1 MAQTSERA
9 VLVGLDED
17 LDELAELVHS
27 AGGRVVATLVQP
39 LERPR
44 AAYYIGKG
52 KAQELKALVWELSA
66 DIVVFDDEL
75 TPAQARNL
83 EKLVEAPVIDRTQL
97 ILDIFAQ
104 RARSKEGKLQVE
116 LAQLTYLLPRLVGAG
131 VELSRLGGGIGTRG
145 PGETQ
150 LEVDRRRIRRRIAD
164 IREELADVRRTRAV
178 QRQGRRR
185 SGLPLIALV
194 GYTNAGKSTLM
205 NALTDA
211 EVHAEDLLFAT
222 LDPTIRKVTLT
233 DGREALL
240 ADTVGFI
247 RKLPHQLVAAF
258 RATLEEVVDADVL
271 LHVVDASRPDADA
284 QVAAVEAVL
293 DELGVLDK
301 PMVTAFNKLD
311 SAARPRAVYERA
323 RSTPLGVAVSA
334 LTGDGLDELRRL
346 LTKALPMVYER
357 RFFRIPYSAGAAL
370 SALKRHGRIINVG
383 YEDDAVLVEAEVE
396 PKLAGRLQEF
406 VLDEDALDAAVLA
419 EDAVSGE
426 TGGGAL

>member
-1 MAQTSERA
+1 MAEPRERA
-9 VLVGLDED
+9 VLVGLDDD

-27 AGGRVVATLVQP
+27 AGGEVVGTVVQP

-52 KAQELKALVWELSA
+52 KAEELRALVWELSA

-75 TPAQARNL
+75 TPAQARNV
-83 EKLVEAPVIDRTQL
+83 EKLVEVPVIDRTQL

-131 VELSRLGGGIGTRG
+131 IELSRLGAGIGTRG

-164 IREELADVRRTRAV
+164 IRRELADVRRTRAV

-211 EVHAEDLLFAT
+211 DVYAENLLFAT
-222 LDPTIRKVTLT
+222 LDPTIRRVTLT

-258 RATLEEVVDADVL
+258 RATLEEVEDADVL
-271 LHVVDASRPDADA
+271 LHVVDATQPDVDEH
-284 QVAAVEAVL
+284 VAAVEAVL
-293 DELGVLDK
+293 DELNVLDK
-301 PMVTAFNKLD
+301 PIVTAFNKLD
-311 SAARPRAVYERA
+311 SAANPRAVFEQAQATTR
-323 RSTPLGVAVSA
+323 GVAVSA
-334 LTGDGLDELRRL
+334 LTGDGLDELREM
-346 LTKALPMVYER
+346 LTEALPNEFARHV
-357 RFFRIPYSAGAAL
+357 FRIPYSAGGAL
-370 SALKRHGRIINVG
+370 SALKEHGHVIELEYG
-383 YEDDAVLVEAEVE
+383 DEAVMVEAEVDA
-396 PKLAGRLQEF
+396 KLAGRLQQY
-406 VLDEDALDAAVLA
+406 ALDGEAV
-419 EDAVSGE
+419 DPMPGSGV
-426 TGGGAL
+426 TAGKSGGGPS

>member
-1 MAQTSERA
+1 
-9 VLVGLDED
+9 
-17 LDELAELVHS
+17 
-27 AGGRVVATLVQP
+27 
-39 LERPR
+39 
-44 AAYYIGKG
+44 
-52 KAQELKALVWELSA
+52 
-66 DIVVFDDEL
+66 
-75 TPAQARNL
+75 
-83 EKLVEAPVIDRTQL
+83 
-97 ILDIFAQ
+97 
-104 RARSKEGKLQVE
+104 
-116 LAQLTYLLPRLVGAG
+116 
-131 VELSRLGGGIGTRG
+131 
-145 PGETQ
+145 
-150 LEVDRRRIRRRIAD
+150 
-164 IREELADVRRTRAV
+164 
-178 QRQGRRR
+178 
-185 SGLPLIALV
+185 
-194 GYTNAGKSTLM
+194 M

-222 LDPTIRKVTLT
+222 LDPTIRKVHP
-233 DGREALL
+233 DRRPGGAAGRHGGFHSQAAAPAGRGVSRHPGRGGRRGRAAPRGGREPA
-240 ADTVGFI
+240 GRGRSKI
-247 RKLPHQLVAAF
+247 
-258 RATLEEVVDADVL
+258 
-271 LHVVDASRPDADA
+271 
-284 QVAAVEAVL
+284 AAVEAVL

-346 LTKALPMVYER
+346 LTKALPVVYER

-406 VLDEDALDAAVLA
+406 VLDEAALDAAVLA